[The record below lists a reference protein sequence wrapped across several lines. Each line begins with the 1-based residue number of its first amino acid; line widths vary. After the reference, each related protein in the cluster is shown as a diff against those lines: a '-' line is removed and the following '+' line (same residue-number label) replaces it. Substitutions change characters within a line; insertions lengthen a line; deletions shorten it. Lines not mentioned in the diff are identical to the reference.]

1 MLMVINMLRVIQV
14 AIDLNSI
21 LYYGH
26 SSVQK
31 QLGVTGEYIFDHLCP
46 DYGFLASS

>member
-1 MLMVINMLRVIQV
+1 MVINMLRAIRVV
-14 AIDLNSI
+14 IDLNSI

-31 QLGVTGEYIFDHLCP
+31 QLGVTDEYFFAHLCP